1 MEKTNWNA
9 FKGCLTLIVAAI
21 ILFVLVI
28 FLLSLGGNKNS
39 GTPSGKPA
47 TSTAAA
53 STTAPEKSIGDV
65 VLALESQ
72 VREKFDKSNV
82 FVQDNIII
90 AQVWIDGTTETAMTA
105 MGDESLA
112 KQWAEMAESMRTTS
126 EQTKAAIDASGNT
139 DYHIAYYL
147 MNDQNDDNFLISTLD
162 DTLMY
167 DAVSGVNLLGT
178 DE

>member
-1 MEKTNWNA
+1 MQKTNWNG
-9 FKGCLTLIVAAI
+9 FKGCLALIAAAI
-21 ILFVLVI
+21 ILLVLFIV
-28 FLLSLGGNKNS
+28 LLSFVGNKDS
-39 GTPSGKPA
+39 STPSSKPTA
-47 TSTAAA
+47 SASTAA
-53 STTAPEKSIGDV
+53 SEKSIGDV
-65 VLALESQ
+65 VLTLESQ
-72 VREKFDKSNV
+72 IRDQFDKSNV
-82 FVQDNIII
+82 FVQDKIII
-90 AQVWIDGTTETAMTA
+90 AQVWIDGTTETAMMA
-105 MGDESLA
+105 KNDESLA
-112 KQWAEMAESMRTTS
+112 KRWSDLAESMRTTS